1 MHSISCV
8 VSGIGGM
15 FHDAASVDHVFHH
28 AALGFTDDGA
38 YKSSRNA
45 ALAST
50 ARVVADAASALVLQV
65 LLGTG
70 MA

>member
-1 MHSISCV
+1 MV
-8 VSGIGGM
+8 RGIGGM
-15 FHDAASVDHVFHH
+15 FHDAANVDHVFHH

-38 YKSSRNA
+38 YTSSRNA

-50 ARVVADAASALVLQV
+50 ALVVADAASALVLQV
-65 LLGTG
+65 VLRSG